1 MSTKIIVE
9 ASARH
14 IHVTQ
19 ETLEELFG
27 KGHTLTI
34 KKELSQPG
42 QYACEEKITAVG
54 PRGRLE
60 KISILGPVRAAN
72 QLEVSLTDARVLGVE
87 GVIRE
92 SGDIK
97 GTPGIQIFN
106 GDKCVTLSEGVIVAK
121 RHVHLDPATAA
132 EYNVKDK
139 EVVMTKI
146 DTADRALIFD
156 DVMIR
161 VSPSFKPAMH
171 VDIDEANACAYQNGS
186 VISKIIKR

>member
-42 QYACEEKITAVG
+42 QYACDEKVTAIG
-54 PRGRLE
+54 PRGKIER
-60 KISILGPVRAAN
+60 ISILGPVRPVN
-72 QLEVSLTDARVLGVE
+72 QLEVSLTDARVLGVD

-92 SGDIK
+92 SGDVK
-97 GTPGIQIFN
+97 GTPGIQICN

-121 RHVHLDPATAA
+121 RHVHLDPETAA
-132 EYNVKDK
+132 EYNVADK
-139 EVVMTKI
+139 EIVMTKI
-146 DTADRALIFD
+146 ATQDRALIFD
-156 DVMIR
+156 DVVIR

-171 VDIDEANACAYQNGS
+171 VDIDEANACAYQNGT
-186 VISKIIKR
+186 VISAIIKK